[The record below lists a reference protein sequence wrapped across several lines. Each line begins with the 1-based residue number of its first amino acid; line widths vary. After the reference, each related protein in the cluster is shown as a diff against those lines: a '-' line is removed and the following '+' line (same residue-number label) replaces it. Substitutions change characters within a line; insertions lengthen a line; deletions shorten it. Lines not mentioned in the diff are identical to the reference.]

1 MLDIPAASLLHPHLN
16 TRETS
21 LNSHFA
27 VAQVHVPNALGPV
40 YAGKSFLN
48 PIFQLKSVQY
58 FPFTWKVQIHHAP
71 VLRKPRALQSVLFN
85 KTFCFQSVICQDG
98 DCCCL
103 CVDPSGKQQR
113 RLFFFMLVLCGN
125 YEAIPCGLS
134 THLRFKV
141 LNLSWFE
148 VERRAGRV
156 TMDALQEAGDH
167 RPYSHT
173 LECACLRVCVHA
185 YTNLANH
192 HTHPPV
198 ITL

>member
-58 FPFTWKVQIHHAP
+58 FPSTWKVQIHHAP

-85 KTFCFQSVICQDG
+85 KTFYFQSVICQDG
-98 DCCCL
+98 DCGL
-103 CVDPSGKQQR
+103 LVNLVVYVSIQVESNKGAY
-113 RLFFFMLVLCGN
+113 FFFSCWYCV
-125 YEAIPCGLS
+125 
-134 THLRFKV
+134 
-141 LNLSWFE
+141 
-148 VERRAGRV
+148 V
-156 TMDALQEAGDH
+156 TMRLLH
-167 RPYSHT
+167 V
-173 LECACLRVCVHA
+173 VCRL
-185 YTNLANH
+185 TSGSKS
-192 HTHPPV
+192 
-198 ITL
+198 